1 MSEERLPFLS
11 HLEELRKRL
20 IRCFI
25 VVGVLFFALYPLSST
40 IFEWL
45 TSPLRQVLPE
55 GQTLI
60 FTGIVEGFLTHFKVG
75 FYTAFLIAIPYL
87 LFEIWRFVVP
97 GLYDQEKKYAI
108 LFVGSTLILFTTG
121 ALFGFFVILPVVLPF
136 FINDF
141 SSEWIRPLPSIQQ
154 YLSFTILMMLAS
166 GLSFELPVFLVLLNK
181 VGVISR
187 ETLVKKRGYAIIIIA
202 IVAAIITP
210 PDVISMMCI
219 MIPMIL
225 LYELSVLIM
234 RFLR

>member
-25 VVGVLFFALYPLSST
+25 VVGVLFFALYPLSSP
-40 IFEWL
+40 IFDWL

-75 FYTAFLIAIPYL
+75 LYSALLIAVPYI
-87 LFEIWRFVVP
+87 LFEVWKFVVP
-97 GLYDQEKKYAI
+97 GLYDQEKRYAI
-108 LFVGSTLILFTTG
+108 LFAGSTLILFTAG

-136 FINDF
+136 FINNF
-141 SSEWIRPLPSIQQ
+141 TSEWIRPLPSIQH
-154 YLSFTILMMLAS
+154 YLSFAILMMLAS
-166 GLSFELPVFLVLLNK
+166 GLSFELPVFLVFLNK
-181 VGVISR
+181 AGVLSR
-187 ETLVKKRGYAIIIIA
+187 ETLVKKRGYAIIIIS

-219 MIPMIL
+219 TLPMIL
-225 LYELSVLIM
+225 LFELSLLIM